1 MSIKS
6 HFTFSVTFQSY
17 TGASVNVTISV
28 GMCSYEVGLGKENFF
43 KAADDSLYQA
53 KRNGK
58 NQTIIA
64 ETSKKEPV

>member
-1 MSIKS
+1 M
-6 HFTFSVTFQSY
+6 
-17 TGASVNVTISV
+17 NVTISV